1 MVVFGYAKDSYYTG
15 DNTLLIRVRIPNVHG
30 PYRKEDAKGQILRNY
45 VEDADLPYYQSLILP
60 HQPND
65 GDVVA
70 LVNLSN
76 SNTNANFLV
85 IGLTGASYFSAYTYK
100 V

>member
-30 PYRKEDAKGQILRNY
+30 PYRKEDAKGQTLRNY